1 MFYMVNPS
9 DLPSKKNKKSR
20 RRNPELLI
28 VNPYSLDEE
37 KKEMAKKKS
46 RKARKNPSRRRR
58 NPEAMV
64 QDVVQ
69 RVVETPTETMNL
81 LKTDGVN
88 MAVAAVGGAIVLTIV
103 RAKLAPKLTGLT
115 GVGLGVALALAG
127 AALGVGVGN
136 VLGNDDLG
144 KALAG
149 AALTLGVAQMA
160 EPVIATFGL
169 GEWQSEHLSGYSPY
183 GQQYLT
189 EDGAMAGLGQ
199 PVHPPITSDQLGSY
213 EPLGD
218 IYNTQRLGAFE
229 AEHGVA
235 GLAGF
240 GAHVPEVA
248 RPDRDQ
254 QPAETKAW
262 DKNQSLPGFY
272 AGYEMGEH
280 MYDDLFGPNA

>member
-9 DLPSKKNKKSR
+9 DLPNKKNKKSR

-37 KKEMAKKKS
+37 KKMAKKKS
-46 RKARKNPSRRRR
+46 KKKARKNPSRRRR
-58 NPEAMV
+58 NPEAMI

-69 RVVETPTETMNL
+69 RVAETPSETMNL
-81 LKTDGVN
+81 LKSDGVN
-88 MAVAAVGGAIVLTIV
+88 MAIAAVGGAVVLTIV
-103 RAKLAPKLTGLT
+103 RAKLAPRLTGIT
-115 GVGLGVALALAG
+115 GVGLGTVLALAG
-127 AALGVGVGN
+127 AGLGVLTGN
-136 VLGNDDLG
+136 LMGNDDLG

-160 EPVIATFGL
+160 EPVIATLGL
-169 GEWQSEHLSGYSPY
+169 GEWQAEHLSGYSPY

-189 EDGAMAGLGQ
+189 EDGALAGFGQ
-199 PVHPPITSDQLGSY
+199 PVHPPLTDTLGSY
-213 EPLGD
+213 EAMGD
-218 IYNTQRLGAFE
+218 IYNSQRLGAFE

-235 GLAGF
+235 GLSGF

-262 DKNQSLPGFY
+262 DKSQSLPGFY

-280 MYDDLFGPNA
+280 MYDDLFGPNS